1 MQDELEKLFANRVKN
16 NARVASNIKNHNFIA
31 KSILNF
37 EILLF
42 CFFENIC
49 GSQVHHLKRTLIK
62 AKGNFEI
69 VIRLKKLRI
78 YAIYIIW
85 IKKVILS
92 LILLM
97 LFVG

>member
-42 CFFENIC
+42 CFF
-49 GSQVHHLKRTLIK
+49 
-62 AKGNFEI
+62 
-69 VIRLKKLRI
+69 
-78 YAIYIIW
+78 
-85 IKKVILS
+85 
-92 LILLM
+92 
-97 LFVG
+97 